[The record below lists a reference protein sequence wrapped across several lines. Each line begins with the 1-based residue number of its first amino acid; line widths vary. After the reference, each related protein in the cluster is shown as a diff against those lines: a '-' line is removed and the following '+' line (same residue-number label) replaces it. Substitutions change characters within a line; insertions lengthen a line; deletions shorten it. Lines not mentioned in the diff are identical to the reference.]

1 MSRAAL
7 AGVRVLDFSRLL
19 PGPYCTWLLGDM
31 GADVIRVENPREL
44 AKQATIFGWDKL
56 TPAERTRL
64 REQDILAR
72 NKRSF
77 QADMGDAD
85 VVGLLHDLVRTVD
98 VVVEDYRPGVLEK
111 LGLGYDALSKINPG
125 LVYCSLTLCGQTG
138 PYRDKPGHDPVALSI
153 AGVTSRLGED
163 PDAPGFAGIPAA
175 DIVTGT
181 HAAFGIVT
189 ALRARDRDGQGQ
201 HLDVAMSDCSMS
213 LLVNLLSRHSDLENL
228 PARGSRRADMGLWR
242 TADDQFICTTDM
254 EPRYWRRFCEVVGR
268 EDFIPL
274 QNDVE
279 SRPAIREALNDIFK
293 TRTRAEWLTLLE
305 QAGTQFAPV
314 YSVSEAM
321 QDPHNRARG
330 MVGEYP
336 SNTGDGAVLQLGSPL
351 KLSRT
356 PASIRQLGRV
366 PGSDTRAILNE
377 LAIPE
382 EEVEKLIRNDS
393 VMLSE

>member
-7 AGVRVLDFSRLL
+7 EGVRVLDFSRLL
-19 PGPYCTWLLGDM
+19 PGPYCTWLLADM

-44 AKQATIFGWDKL
+44 AKQAAVFGWDNL
-56 TPAERTRL
+56 TSEERIRQ
-64 REQDILAR
+64 RERDILAR
-72 NKRSF
+72 NKRSL

-85 VVGLLHDLVRTVD
+85 VLGLLHELVKSVD

-111 LGLGYDALSKINPG
+111 LGLGYDTLSGINPG

-175 DIVTGT
+175 DVVTGT
-181 HAAFGIVT
+181 HAAFGILA

-201 HLDVAMSDCSMS
+201 HLDIAMSDCSMS
-213 LLVNLLSRHSDLENL
+213 LLVNVLSRHSDLENL

-254 EPRYWRRFCEVVGR
+254 EPRYWRRFCTVVGR

-274 QNDVE
+274 QNDIE
-279 SRPAIREALNDIFK
+279 SRPTIREALNDIFK
-293 TRTRAEWLTLLE
+293 TKTRSEWLSILE
-305 QAGTQFAPV
+305 QAETQFAPV
-314 YSVSEAM
+314 YSVIEAM
-321 QDPHNRARG
+321 RDPHNRARG
-330 MVGEYP
+330 MAGEYP
-336 SNTGDGAVLQLGSPL
+336 SSTGGDAVFQLGSPL

-356 PASIRQLGRV
+356 PASIRQLGRL
-366 PGSDTRAILNE
+366 PGSDTRAILKE
-377 LAIPE
+377 LGIPK
-382 EEVEKLIRNDS
+382 EEVEKLIGNNS
-393 VMLSE
+393 VMLNE